1 MFSCCQS
8 KPDIENVLEKDM
20 DNLRIR
26 VEEMRKQKNNIYE
39 LLEALT
45 NESKNKYNLNESN
58 SNVSEKTDEQRTAKT
73 YFLDKKSV

>member
-1 MFSCCQS
+1 MFSFCNQS
-8 KPDIENVLEKDM
+8 KSETEVLKE
-20 DNLRIR
+20 R
-26 VEEMRKQKNNIYE
+26 VEEMTKQINNIYE

-58 SNVSEKTDEQRTAKT
+58 NVSEKTDEQPRGKT

>member
-1 MFSCCQS
+1 MLSCYFQS
-8 KPDIENVLEKDM
+8 KSETDILKE
-20 DNLRIR
+20 R
-26 VEEMRKQKNNIYE
+26 VEEMTKQINNIYE

-58 SNVSEKTDEQRTAKT
+58 NVYEKTDEQRTAKT

>member
-1 MFSCCQS
+1 MFSCCNQS
-8 KPDIENVLEKDM
+8 KSQTEMLKE
-20 DNLRIR
+20 R
-26 VEEMRKQKNNIYE
+26 VEEMTKQINNIYE

-58 SNVSEKTDEQRTAKT
+58 SNVSEKTDEQPRGKA

>member
-1 MFSCCQS
+1 MFSCCNQS
-8 KPDIENVLEKDM
+8 KSQTEMLKE
-20 DNLRIR
+20 R
-26 VEEMRKQKNNIYE
+26 VEEMTKQINNIYE

-58 SNVSEKTDEQRTAKT
+58 NVSEKTDEQPRGKT

>member
-1 MFSCCQS
+1 MFSCCNQS
-8 KPDIENVLEKDM
+8 KSQTEMLKE
-20 DNLRIR
+20 R
-26 VEEMRKQKNNIYE
+26 VEEMTKQINNIYE

-58 SNVSEKTDEQRTAKT
+58 NVSEKTDEQPRGKA

>member
-1 MFSCCQS
+1 MFNCCFQS
-8 KPDIENVLEKDM
+8 RSERDILTE
-20 DNLRIR
+20 R
-26 VEEMRKQKNNIYE
+26 VEEMTKQINNIYE

-58 SNVSEKTDEQRTAKT
+58 NVSEKTDEQRTAKT